1 MNFMF
6 FYWRKA
12 IRRCCPDQLTED
24 SEIMHVNHTGHL
36 LMCNKQ
42 AIWIKAVR
50 PADLELDSKVDVT
63 TNELL
68 STGADNDTNK
78 PWQRRDERYD
88 RNEYHPEPQEQV
100 NLLVEQVNWQN
111 ALDRVAMHGTQP
123 ANLQQYQ
130 HNILHLSPQ
139 SLCNTIESRMV

>member
-1 MNFMF
+1 
-6 FYWRKA
+6 
-12 IRRCCPDQLTED
+12 
-24 SEIMHVNHTGHL
+24 MHVNHTGHL

-78 PWQRRDERYD
+78 P
-88 RNEYHPEPQEQV
+88 
-100 NLLVEQVNWQN
+100 
-111 ALDRVAMHGTQP
+111 
-123 ANLQQYQ
+123 
-130 HNILHLSPQ
+130 
-139 SLCNTIESRMV
+139 